1 MPTENVTRKMKY
13 IIGDVLKLSE
23 ILRVSGN
30 ISQQA
35 INPITIRRTSITT
48 SELINL
54 CLMLDLNF
62 AYFGYN

>member
-23 ILRVSGN
+23 MLRVSGN

-35 INPITIRRTSITT
+35 INPITIRIMSMTI
-48 SELINL
+48 SELVNL
-54 CLMLDLNF
+54 YLII
-62 AYFGYN
+62 G